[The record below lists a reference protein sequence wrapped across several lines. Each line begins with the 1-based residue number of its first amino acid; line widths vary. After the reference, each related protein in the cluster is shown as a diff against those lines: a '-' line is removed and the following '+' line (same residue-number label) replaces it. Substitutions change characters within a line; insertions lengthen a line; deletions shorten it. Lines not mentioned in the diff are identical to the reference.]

1 MELKKY
7 FYEKFKYI
15 FKNEINS
22 ENNNKQDMKDKELF
36 EEFISSF
43 DNEYTD
49 KNQKDLNFRKQFIRK
64 YCNYLFFNN
73 IVNSMTCNNA
83 VKDINISDIEKFLNL
98 THKEINLG
106 EDTIYITHPWKGKN
120 LTGNTNA
127 YRGVVY
133 NGFVS
138 DEKNIKGFYI
148 EELNIGYIYNG
159 NHSISIGSIFGD
171 LCIKTNIKY
180 FKSCT
185 FKKEFYNYNILYNK
199 IITDDEEIEIMNWR
213 FAALLKIIQL
223 TYKKIN

>member
-43 DNEYTD
+43 DNEYID

-83 VKDINISDIEKFLNL
+83 VKDINVSDIEKFLNL

-133 NGFVS
+133 NGFVF
-138 DEKNIKGFYI
+138 DEITSKFR
-148 EELNIGYIYNG
+148 YIYE
-159 NHSISIGSIFGD
+159 
-171 LCIKTNIKY
+171 T
-180 FKSCT
+180 KSVL
-185 FKKEFYNYNILYNK
+185 FS
-199 IITDDEEIEIMNWR
+199 
-213 FAALLKIIQL
+213 
-223 TYKKIN
+223 